1 MFTFIFE
8 KVEASIETL
17 ETALIA
23 LSSRD
28 DSTEE

>member
-8 KVEASIETL
+8 KSESKIETL
-17 ETALIA
+17 EIALIA
-23 LSSRD
+23 LGSRD